1 MQKPREEASLRCGF
15 PWLRTHKQTSTPKR
29 VAFTSERQHCGIL
42 GFSQVGIMEP
52 PSGFTSWW
60 RSFPRVDSSHSLLTL
75 PAVSAKETPSAFL
88 RQPIVTT
95 GRFVAF
101 APHVTRGLQTAIVS
115 GVRHN
120 SSSLASALNGETILQ
135 RKRLRCF

>member
-1 MQKPREEASLRCGF
+1 MGLIIREGGF
-15 PWLRTHKQTSTPKR
+15 LCRNFKF
-29 VAFTSERQHCGIL
+29 A
-42 GFSQVGIMEP
+42 
-52 PSGFTSWW
+52 
-60 RSFPRVDSSHSLLTL
+60 
-75 PAVSAKETPSAFL
+75 AKETPSAFL